1 MSTIVLVLTGNE
13 NCRLSSESLGLARLS
28 TQNSSINQKNGSHSE
43 EEEGETEQQQQ
54 FTKGCNILHRLQ
66 VYHLTLI
73 FIIHNKY
80 TSTLYLY
87 TYMHIPIMIALIIMP
102 FIDRINV
109 RYKLLGTYIWE
120 KRTRIHDYFFQLGA
134 DRTSSLNDKLLSN

>member
-1 MSTIVLVLTGNE
+1 MQFDQT
-13 NCRLSSESLGLARLS
+13 LSLLRESLARARLDFDFYVPLVEGIPRRA
-28 TQNSSINQKNGSHSE
+28 SSFLVVVFIHVNRKE
-43 EEEGETEQQQQ
+43 EEEGETEQ

-66 VYHLTLI
+66 VYHLTLT

-87 TYMHIPIMIALIIMP
+87 TYMRIPIITIALIIMP

-109 RYKLLGTYIWE
+109 RYKLLGTYI
-120 KRTRIHDYFFQLGA
+120 
-134 DRTSSLNDKLLSN
+134 

>member
-1 MSTIVLVLTGNE
+1 MVPIPRRASSFLVVVFIHVN
-13 NCRLSSESLGLARLS
+13 RKS
-28 TQNSSINQKNGSHSE
+28 

-66 VYHLTLI
+66 VYHLTLT

-87 TYMHIPIMIALIIMP
+87 TYMHILIMIALIIMP

-109 RYKLLGTYIWE
+109 KYKLLGTYYMRE
-120 KRTRIHDYFFQLGA
+120 V
-134 DRTSSLNDKLLSN
+134 DKNS

>member
-1 MSTIVLVLTGNE
+1 MAEPWLAAVQMNLLEKLMTKKHFMNASLAVRLRKNKATTRRMVPIPRRASSFLVVVFIHVN
-13 NCRLSSESLGLARLS
+13 R
-28 TQNSSINQKNGSHSE
+28 KE

-66 VYHLTLI
+66 VYHLTLT

-87 TYMHIPIMIALIIMP
+87 TYMHIPIL
-102 FIDRINV
+102 
-109 RYKLLGTYIWE
+109 
-120 KRTRIHDYFFQLGA
+120 
-134 DRTSSLNDKLLSN
+134 